1 LRSKFKVGLV
11 GGIAALLV
19 AIGAFGFGGVTTSQ
33 ANIVQD
39 SYDCDGEQGS
49 SDDYCV
55 FAVAEHGIDPSVG
68 NGAQA
73 VDFPTCD
80 DGAGWDSASS
90 PFGIVK
96 PDEALLV
103 DTSNFPP
110 QSGSYPLSSS
120 LPMIRLQTG
129 DSVLICVNAEG
140 VDNATTGG
148 ILAAGGDLS
157 FDSNDNGTWDRP
169 SCGFLT
175 VGGPDNPGADD
186 GDSRLSEWPDDK
198 CGGPIGVGTDFMI
211 IPADQPGPGYNDLTS
226 VIVRFNCGTF
236 VGTTRVTIQQDQN
249 SFQFNI
255 TCRDDPDDITLSC
268 SPCTV
273 EIVPARSNTAHS
285 LIQAIAIDDDDDNT
299 FAITGA
305 DVDFKTDRCAI
316 ETSAFLDDDLDEDDV
331 YWYLHN
337 YLDARLAYRALS
349 VAIPA
354 TYYEWDL
361 LANEYGV
368 DETSSNYG
376 GSGAT
381 SDTGLTFDVDSNVDG
396 TVAAAW
402 LHCDVHSGVTTATP
416 GVATVSACWEVNDGA
431 DLCKFIQVT
440 VIGPPA
446 SITVAASP
454 TSLRCGEK
462 STVTA
467 TVKDAIGQNVS
478 DHTRVEF
485 VTNLGGTLAGTGGVA
500 GFAGPVVPI
509 SSNVGDTFGGVATV
523 FLITSEVTSGPYE
536 VVATSGGTSSTDGFG
551 YTYGNIYGYSEV
563 YHGGTPTYLGGVFS
577 TPPVSAQVT
586 VTCNIPVPATAAPAP
601 TVTAPRTGTGV
612 TPPNTGDAGLADTSG
627 ASWTLFA
634 IGGIVALSLAGFA
647 TVKAARR

>member
-1 LRSKFKVGLV
+1 LRNKFKIGLV

-19 AIGAFGFGGVTTSQ
+19 AIGAFGFGGVTTTQ
-33 ANIVQD
+33 ADIVRSD
-39 SYDCDGEQGS
+39 DCDPPFS
-49 SDDYCV
+49 TNDFCV
-55 FAVAEHGIDPSVG
+55 YAVAEHGIDPSVG
-68 NGAQA
+68 TTT
-73 VDFPTCD
+73 DYPTCPN
-80 DGAGWDSASS
+80 GSGWDPADS

-96 PDEALLV
+96 PDEALHI
-103 DTSNFPP
+103 DTFNFPP
-110 QSGSYPLSSS
+110 QSGSFPLSASVP
-120 LPMIRLQTG
+120 LLRLQTG
-129 DSVLICVNAEG
+129 DSILICVNAQG
-140 VDNATTGG
+140 IDDVTTGTF
-148 ILAAGGDLS
+148 AGDGDLS

-169 SCGFLT
+169 ACGPETTTSDGLSL
-175 VGGPDNPGADD
+175 AD
-186 GDSRLSEWPDDK
+186 GDDNIAEWPDDR
-198 CGGPIGVGTDFMI
+198 CNGPIGTGTDHMI
-211 IPADQPGPGYNDLTS
+211 VPADPPGPSFNDLTT
-226 VIVRFNCGTF
+226 VIARFNCGSF

-255 TCRDDPDDITLSC
+255 TCRDDPDDINLTC

-273 EIVPARSNTAHS
+273 EIVPARSNTSHS
-285 LIQAIAIDDDDDNT
+285 LIQAFAIDEDDDNT
-299 FAITGA
+299 FAIVGA

-316 ETSAFLDDDLDEDDV
+316 ETAAFLDDDDDNDNGILD
-331 YWYLHN
+331 
-337 YLDARLAYRALS
+337 YLDNIAEARKAFRALS
-349 VAIPA
+349 VAIPE
-354 TYYEWDL
+354 TYADFDD

-368 DETSSNYG
+368 DETGNGFGGAASN
-376 GSGAT
+376 
-381 SDTGLTFDVDSNVDG
+381 SDTGESFDVDLNVDG
-396 TVAAAW
+396 TMAAAW

-416 GVATVSACWEVNDGA
+416 GVATITACWEVEDGA
-431 DLCKFIQVT
+431 DLCKAVQVT

-478 DHTRVEF
+478 DHTRVEY

-509 SSNVGDTFGGVATV
+509 SSNVGDTFGGVSTV
-523 FLITSEVTSGPYE
+523 FLVTSEVTSGPYE
-536 VVATSGGTSSTDGFG
+536 VVATSGGTSSSDYRTG
-551 YTYGNIYGYSEV
+551 
-563 YHGGTPTYLGGVFS
+563 TYLGGVFS

-586 VTCNIPVPATAAPAP
+586 VTCNIPPPSTAAPAP

-627 ASWTLFA
+627 ASWALFA
-634 IGGIVALSLAGFA
+634 IGGIVALSVAGFA

>member
-1 LRSKFKVGLV
+1 LRNKFKIGLV
-11 GGIAALLV
+11 AGFAALLV

-33 ANIVQD
+33 ADIIQSNACNGV
-39 SYDCDGEQGS
+39 SGTTTVTFGS
-49 SDDYCV
+49 GPFCV
-55 FAVAEHGIDPSVG
+55 YAVAEHGIDPGV
-68 NGAQA
+68 NTDV
-73 VDFPTCD
+73 VDFPSCPQ
-80 DGAGWDSASS
+80 GSGWDPADS
-90 PFGIVK
+90 PFGIVR
-96 PDEALLV
+96 PEEALHI
-103 DTSNFPP
+103 DTENFPP
-110 QSGSYPLSSS
+110 QSGSFPLSSS
-120 LPMIRLQTG
+120 VPLLRLRTG
-129 DSVLICVNAEG
+129 DSILICVNAEG
-140 VDNATTGG
+140 IDDLTTGG
-148 ILAAGGDLS
+148 FPYVSDGDLS
-157 FDSNDNGTWDRP
+157 FDSDDRGTWDRP
-169 SCGFLT
+169 ACGPYT
-175 VGGPDNPGADD
+175 TGSD
-186 GDSRLSEWPDDK
+186 GDDRIAEWPDDR
-198 CGGPIGVGTDFMI
+198 CNGPIGTGTDHMI
-211 IPADQPGPGYNDLTS
+211 VPADPPGPEYNDLTT
-226 VIVRFNCGTF
+226 VIARFNCGSF
-236 VGTTRVTIQQDQN
+236 VGTTRVTIQQDET

-255 TCRDDPDDITLSC
+255 TCRDDPDDVVLSC

-285 LIQAIAIDDDDDNT
+285 LIQAIAIDEDDDNT

-316 ETSAFLDDDLDEDDV
+316 ETAAFLDEDDDNENDV
-331 YWYLHN
+331 PDYLDN
-337 YLDARLAYRALS
+337 YLAARLAFRSLS

-354 TYYEWDL
+354 TYFGFDL

-368 DETSSNYG
+368 DVSSSSFG
-376 GSGAT
+376 GSGSNA
-381 SDTGLTFDVDSNVDG
+381 DTGLTFDVDSNVDG

-416 GVATVSACWEVNDGA
+416 GVATVTACWEVVGGA
-431 DLCKFIQVT
+431 DICKAVQVT

-462 STVTA
+462 STITA

-509 SSNVGDTFGGVATV
+509 SSNVCDTFGGVATV
-523 FLITSEVTSGPYE
+523 FLLTSEVTSGPYE
-536 VVATSGGTSSTDGFG
+536 VVATSGGTASTDGFG
-551 YTYGNIYGYSEV
+551 YSYGQIYGFSEV
-563 YHGGTPTYLGGVFS
+563 FHGGTPTYLGGVFS

-586 VTCNIPVPATAAPAP
+586 VTCTIPVATAAPAP

-612 TPPNTGDAGLADTSG
+612 TPPNTGDGGLVDSSG
-627 ASWTLFA
+627 ASWALFA